1 MRLINEDMKKKAEHI
16 NQFLAQEQQLEADKQ
31 NRALKASASSDDVN
45 SGPPAHNVLEVP
57 HKTLSDS

>member
-1 MRLINEDMKKKAEHI
+1 MKKKAEHI